1 MNGQGRLLWRCRRGM
16 AELDRMLALYVDGGY
31 RHADAAERD
40 AFDRLLDMQDTEL
53 WRCLTGLAGLDDPS
67 LAAMA
72 AKLRALA
79 TGERAA
85 C

>member
-1 MNGQGRLLWRCRRGM
+1 MNEEGRLLWRCRRGM

-31 RHADAAERD
+31 RHADAAERR

-53 WRCLTGLAGLDDPS
+53 WRALSGLACPEDPA
-67 LAAMA
+67 LAAMV

-79 TGERAA
+79 PGEHPT

>member
-1 MNGQGRLLWRCRRGM
+1 MNEQGWLLWRCRRGM
-16 AELDRMLALYVDGGY
+16 AELERMLALYVAGGY
-31 RHADAAERD
+31 RQADAAERQ
-40 AFDRLLDMQDTEL
+40 AFERLLDMQDAEL
-53 WRCLTGLAGLDDPS
+53 WRALSGLGCPEDPA

-79 TGERAA
+79 LGERPA